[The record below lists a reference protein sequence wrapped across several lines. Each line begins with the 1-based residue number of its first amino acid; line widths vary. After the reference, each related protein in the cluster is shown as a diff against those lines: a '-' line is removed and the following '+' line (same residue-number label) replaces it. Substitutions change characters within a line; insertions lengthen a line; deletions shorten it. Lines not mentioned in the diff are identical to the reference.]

1 MQFHQSSNKHI
12 YTVFFLFSIQFILNI
27 VDYTVQLS
35 SPSSSLEWLSIAVG
49 RPSSCAGSRSQNGL
63 WMKAYDDV
71 RCWNNSTNLKYTFKI
86 WKDFWN
92 GGESGGGIH

>member
-1 MQFHQSSNKHI
+1 MQFSQSSNKHI

-71 RCWNNSTNLKYTFKI
+71 RCWTNSTNLKYTFKI